1 MSAVVPTPAPAPT
14 AGAAILRK
22 VPGDVRSRYIA
33 AQVRVG
39 QGGAVGGPA
48 PVAVVVAVV
57 DIGLPVFDGYEVAR
71 QVQAALDG
79 GIRLST
85 AMPLV
90 RQAPGT
96 RRVE

>member
-1 MSAVVPTPAPAPT
+1 MSALVPIPAPAPAPT

-22 VPGDVRSRYIA
+22 AP
-33 AQVRVG
+33 
-39 QGGAVGGPA
+39 GGPA
-48 PVAVVVAVV
+48 PGAVVVAVV
-57 DIGLPVFDGYEVAR
+57 DSGLPVFDGYEVAR

-90 RQAPGT
+90 RLAPGT